1 MFDIYL
7 LNNKMEVQKRTE
19 GVFFDELV
27 DVIDLEVEKVNDY
40 DNRVRQEYSA

>member
-1 MFDIYL
+1 
-7 LNNKMEVQKRTE
+7 MEVQKRTE